1 MTTLPIEGTLKEA
14 IFLKRANWAVS
25 SFSQRPFA
33 ILRSRSRGGCFR
45 FSQAE
50 FPALR
55 CGWAGQAVAGPG
67 QVAVA
72 FWARSEAEG
81 WACSGGSR
89 GAAESSNLPGSP
101 RSPRHTM
108 ASGGS
113 QSCEEEEEE
122 EALKKL
128 IVRLN
133 NVQEGKQ
140 MDTLLQLLED
150 MLVFTYSDRASKL
163 FEGKNFHVPLLIVLD
178 SYMRVA
184 SVQQVKDLPFCS
196 EDPYTKGL
204 MVQVLEI
211 SFKRETLS
219 IVSRGNATLLTDRIQ
234 MVVVAK

>member
-1 MTTLPIEGTLKEA
+1 M
-14 IFLKRANWAVS
+14 
-25 SFSQRPFA
+25 
-33 ILRSRSRGGCFR
+33 
-45 FSQAE
+45 
-50 FPALR
+50 
-55 CGWAGQAVAGPG
+55 AGPG

-89 GAAESSNLPGSP
+89 AAESSNLPGSP

-150 MLVFTYSDRASKL
+150 MLVFTYSDRGTAGSPSLLCKL
-163 FEGKNFHVPLLIVLD
+163 YPALGVLILGIPLLSFREEGSGILGR
-178 SYMRVA
+178 S
-184 SVQQVKDLPFCS
+184 
-196 EDPYTKGL
+196 KGCCGL
-204 MVQVLEI
+204 
-211 SFKRETLS
+211 
-219 IVSRGNATLLTDRIQ
+219 
-234 MVVVAK
+234 